1 LEKHPH
7 NTQTWRNAVFVV
19 FLING
24 LGFSTWLA
32 RVPAIRDGLG
42 LSTGEVATLL
52 FTGALGA
59 VSGLVFSSHVVA
71 WIGQRNTIVVFGLLG
86 LLGLAGIGLSSELLA
101 SYALTAVSIVAA
113 GAGNGIADVA
123 MNVEGAQVERA
134 IGRTIMPWF
143 HALWSLGTVSGAGLA
158 AFVSFLGIGL
168 APHALVIAIVAGAT
182 LLTLPRFLLG
192 DAERTESTSEEPMTL
207 GERLGVWR
215 EPRTVAI
222 GLIALGMAFAEG
234 SANDWL
240 ALAIVDGRDAS
251 NATGALWFGFFT
263 AGMMAGRIGGV
274 WVLDRFGR
282 VPVLQASAGLA
293 ILGLALV
300 IVVAQPVVSGLGAL
314 LWGIGSSL
322 GFPVAMSAA
331 ADDARGSAA
340 RVSAV
345 ATLAYSAF
353 LIGPPL
359 IGGIGESIGLLTA
372 LWAVVLLILL
382 SFFASPAASPAK
394 APSP

>member
-1 LEKHPH
+1 
-7 NTQTWRNAVFVV
+7 
-19 FLING
+19 
-24 LGFSTWLA
+24 
-32 RVPAIRDGLG
+32 
-42 LSTGEVATLL
+42 
-52 FTGALGA
+52 
-59 VSGLVFSSHVVA
+59 
-71 WIGQRNTIVVFGLLG
+71 
-86 LLGLAGIGLSSELLA
+86 
-101 SYALTAVSIVAA
+101 
-113 GAGNGIADVA
+113 
-123 MNVEGAQVERA
+123 
-134 IGRTIMPWF
+134 
-143 HALWSLGTVSGAGLA
+143 
-158 AFVSFLGIGL
+158 VSFLGIGL
-168 APHALVIAIVAGAT
+168 APHALVIAFVAGAT

-192 DAERTESTSEEPMTL
+192 DAERTASTSEKPMTL

-251 NATGALWFGFFT
+251 NAIGALWFGFFT

-300 IVVAQPVVSGLGAL
+300 IMVAQPVVSGVGAL

-331 ADDARGSAA
+331 ADDVRGSAA

-345 ATLAYSAF
+345 ATLAYGAF

-359 IGGIGESIGLLTA
+359 IGGVGEAIGLLAA
-372 LWAVVLLILL
+372 LWAVVLLILVA
-382 SFFASPAASPAK
+382 FFASPAASPTKTA
-394 APSP
+394 SP

>member
-1 LEKHPH
+1 MEKRRH
-7 NTQTWRNAVFVV
+7 NAQTWRNAVFVV

-42 LSTGEVATLL
+42 LGTGEVATLL

-59 VSGLVFSSHVVA
+59 VSGLIFSSHVVA
-71 WIGQRNTIVVFGLLG
+71 WIGQRNTILVFGLLG
-86 LLGLAGIGLSSELLA
+86 LAGLAGIGFSSEIVS

-134 IGRTIMPWF
+134 LGRTVMPWF
-143 HALWSLGTVSGAGLA
+143 HAFWSLGTVSGAGLA
-158 AFVSFLGIGL
+158 ALVSFLGIGL
-168 APHALVIAIVAGAT
+168 APHALVIAVLAGAT
-182 LLTLPRFLLG
+182 LLRLPRYLLG
-192 DAERTESTSEEPMTL
+192 DTERKQQATETPMTL

-222 GLIALGMAFAEG
+222 GLIALGMSFAEG

-274 WVLDRFGR
+274 WILDRFGR

-293 ILGLALV
+293 IIGLGLV
-300 IVVAQPVVSGLGAL
+300 IVAAHPVVSGMGSA

-331 ADDARGSAA
+331 ADDVRGSAA

-345 ATLAYSAF
+345 ATVAYSAF

-359 IGGIGESIGLLTA
+359 IGGIGESVGLLTA
-372 LWAVVLLILL
+372 LWAVVILILI
-382 SFFASPAASPAK
+382 SFFASPAASPRK
-394 APSP
+394 TSTT